1 MEPAQSA
8 TAPILEVRNARK
20 RFKTPDGGEVVA
32 LDDVSITVQPNEF
45 LTLLGPSGCG
55 KTTLLRAI
63 AGFEDLDSGEIF
75 IGGQNINGQP
85 AHKRPVNTVFQRY
98 ALFPHL
104 SVARNVAYSLEVA
117 RTGKA
122 ETRRRVTEMLE
133 LVGLAGFADRHI
145 QQLSGGQQQR
155 VALARAL
162 ISQPKILLLDEP
174 LSALD
179 RALRSK
185 MQRELKTL
193 QNELGISFVFVTHDQ
208 EEALAMSDRIAVL
221 GHGKVQQFGPSTQ
234 LYDQP
239 DNVFTARFLG
249 ESNLLPASVVGTDAR
264 GYTRFRLFD
273 GQELALSLPVLSSAQ
288 QGRVSVDSLPGS
300 RVLLFM
306 RPERISLRSIGA
318 DCLQFHGRVQQT
330 LFVGAH
336 YKVLL
341 DIGAPDSFNAIVA
354 ADQAADISLE
364 PGTALTFWVPHKGVR
379 PLVSDAGTP

>member
-55 KTTLLRAI
+55 KTTLLRVI

-300 RVLLFM
+300 QVLLFM
-306 RPERISLRSIGA
+306 RPEKISLRSIGA

-330 LFVGAH
+330 LFVGVH